1 MEPRDDIRAHPREA
15 LRYFSIRDLPVMR
28 HRGERNWPP
37 LWIGQKGAPKLEGEI
52 GVLKDAFADV
62 RSDTRCFLFMEYEG
76 HGYIATLEFDDNL
89 FCPILVAALKR
100 HIGKQIQEIGGLIIV
115 DD

>member
-1 MEPRDDIRAHPREA
+1 
-15 LRYFSIRDLPVMR
+15 
-28 HRGERNWPP
+28 
-37 LWIGQKGAPKLEGEI
+37 
-52 GVLKDAFADV
+52 
-62 RSDTRCFLFMEYEG
+62 MEYEG